1 MKKNFYLDL
10 LLFLSGLVCILTG
23 IILDFHLLHYMGAG
37 SGRASKV
44 SSRAYT
50 RTAVHH
56 DVRPALPH
64 RLALEMGQSCRQETA
79 WQMTPAKEN
88 SGL

>member
-37 SGRASKV
+37 SGRAFKGFVTSIHTYSGYIMMFGLLFHIVWHWKWV
-44 SSRAYT
+44 K
-50 RTAVHH
+50 AVA
-56 DVRPALPH
+56 RKQL
-64 RLALEMGQSCRQETA
+64 G
-79 WQMTPAKEN
+79 K
-88 SGL
+88 